1 MLAKLGADILGGKV
15 TSKQD
20 REYSLLYSDN
30 IEQPND
36 KDEDEKNRSGEFVED
51 DRVLVK
57 LLREEQVLGKLLREK
72 QVLRKLL

>member
-1 MLAKLGADILGGKV
+1 MGADILGRKS

-36 KDEDEKNRSGEFVED
+36 KDEDEKNRSGEIV
-51 DRVLVK
+51 
-57 LLREEQVLGKLLREK
+57 EEQF
-72 QVLRKLL
+72 